1 MSYHLRDVDN
11 YKKNTYNFARSSKEK
26 RNISP
31 YLNKQNYSFSNQ
43 NNNQKLYNNHNKF
56 QNNYDNL
63 DNPRSE
69 NPLVYTINEYIQKRK
84 KRFLS
89 YF

>member
-1 MSYHLRDVDN
+1 MSYPLRDLDN
-11 YKKNTYNFARSSKEK
+11 YKKNNYNFGKSFKEK

-43 NNNQKLYNNHNKF
+43 SNNQKLYNNNKF
-56 QNNYDNL
+56 QNNYENL

-69 NPLVYTINEYIQKRK
+69 NPLVYTFNDYIQKRK